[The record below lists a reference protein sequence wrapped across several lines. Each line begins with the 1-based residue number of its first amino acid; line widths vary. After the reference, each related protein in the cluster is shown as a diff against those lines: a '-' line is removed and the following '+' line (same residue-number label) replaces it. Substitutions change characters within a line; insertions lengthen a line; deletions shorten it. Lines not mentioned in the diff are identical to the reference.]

1 MRFFIF
7 RIDKTPKLQT
17 QKSRVQFEH
26 GFLNS

>member
-7 RIDKTPKLQT
+7 SIHKVLKLQT
-17 QKSRVQFEH
+17 QKSRLQIEH